1 MPTPTHESFPYVKRE
16 YLSYSTLMSFVRCPR
31 KYFYSKCGVTS
42 PGEPTALQYGTAMHM
57 AVDIAI
63 TEGLEPAMA
72 AFARLWDD
80 SLKDDKRSLA
90 RARSQLQHFIH
101 THSGD
106 RAIYK
111 PLRPPSQTI
120 ELDSETSPFE
130 IPFVIDIGLPIPLAG
145 RLDGWGVH
153 RDTGKFWAREFK
165 TTSRLTGSLLDS
177 LELNPQILS
186 YALIARTVTGRA
198 IEGVMFE
205 AMLID
210 KNKVDNI
217 THPISIQP
225 HMLDDVLVWLQ
236 YWGSLLLA
244 CEAKGEFPKNFA
256 GCSAYPQFYMPGSTC
271 EYHNL
276 CRVADWRM
284 LADMYEHHEDHRLIP
299 LTVGTTN
306 APIVARTSA
315 ESSVN

>member
-1 MPTPTHESFPYVKRE
+1 MPTPTHPSFPYVKRE
-16 YLSYSTLMSFVRCPR
+16 YLSYSTLLSFVRCPR
-31 KYFYSKCGVTS
+31 KYFYQKSGLFP
-42 PGEPTALQYGTAMHM
+42 PGEPTALQYGTAMHK
-57 AVDIAI
+57 AVDLVI
-63 TEGLEPAMA
+63 TEGIDSAMK
-72 AFARLWDD
+72 AFAELWDD
-80 SLKDDKRSLA
+80 RLADDKRSLA
-90 RARSQLQHFIH
+90 RARSQLSHFLH
-101 THSGD
+101 THSGG

-111 PLRPPSQTI
+111 PLPPPEQTI

-145 RLDGWGVH
+145 RLDGWGQH

-186 YALIARTVTGRA
+186 YALIAQTVTGRP

-210 KNKVDNI
+210 KNKVDNM
-217 THPISIQP
+217 THPVSIQP
-225 HMLDDVLVWLQ
+225 HMLDGVLVWLQ

-244 CEAKGEFPKNFA
+244 CEAKGEFPQNFA
-256 GCSAYPQFYMPGSTC
+256 GCSAYPMFYMPGSQC

-284 LADMYEHHEDHRLIP
+284 LADLYEHHEDHKLIT
-299 LTVGTTN
+299 LSVGQTN
-306 APIVARTSA
+306 APVVARP
-315 ESSVN
+315 SSPSPLN